1 MDALVVEPV
10 SNLCVAVQNWTVSVG
25 GATGLPEP
33 VNKKE
38 ERSNKKKEK
47 VWKMQNDAGETYNA
61 VVPI

>member
-25 GATGLPEP
+25 GATGFLEP
-33 VNKKE
+33 VNEKE
-38 ERSNKKKEK
+38 ERSKKKK
-47 VWKMQNDAGETYNA
+47 VWKMQNDAGERYNA